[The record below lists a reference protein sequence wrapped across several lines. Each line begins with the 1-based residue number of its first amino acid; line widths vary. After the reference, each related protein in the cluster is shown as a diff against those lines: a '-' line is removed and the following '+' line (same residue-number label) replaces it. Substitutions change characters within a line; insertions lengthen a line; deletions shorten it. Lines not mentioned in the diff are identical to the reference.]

1 MDIDN
6 QEKQKFSFNEFIKKN
21 KFRILSLFILLVLF
35 FVALIGYSEY
45 TKKKNLIISQDFN

>member
-45 TKKKNLIISQDFN
+45 TKKKI